1 MNDTTPPPVGRPSVK
16 ACNALLAEMEAKM
29 AELGLD
35 MRRLRSLLS
44 DLSRDVE
51 RFIAPVQVEGRSA
64 SPPAG
69 APEPEEREAA
79 EAASDFGSG
88 VREHGFGWGAMPGM
102 SGIEEAGLNFAASP
116 APGEAEAEEE
126 RDHVRQAVEQVRA
139 ELAAGAATAG
149 HEAVSAGAEPL
160 AAEPAEADEE
170 REQVRQAVEQARAD
184 LLAGATSEDPVA
196 APGDENE
203 LQEKEADQAPEL
215 EAATQARAEASEPES
230 DEDEARD
237 EVRRAVEQAR
247 AELES
252 TKPESIEEDRPMT
265 LPASLPTHAVQS
277 AAPIIVVDDP
287 DGRVELAGVYEMLGF
302 VGMADQASLLNYTH
316 YSATVG
322 INSLKLP
329 EPQAFGEAAE
339 KAFGRPCTCQ
349 NEGGRLT
356 LRLGSKDAKS
366 A

>member
-1 MNDTTPPPVGRPSVK
+1 
-16 ACNALLAEMEAKM
+16 
-29 AELGLD
+29 
-35 MRRLRSLLS
+35 
-44 DLSRDVE
+44 
-51 RFIAPVQVEGRSA
+51 
-64 SPPAG
+64 
-69 APEPEEREAA
+69 
-79 EAASDFGSG
+79 
-88 VREHGFGWGAMPGM
+88 
-102 SGIEEAGLNFAASP
+102 
-116 APGEAEAEEE
+116 
-126 RDHVRQAVEQVRA
+126 
-139 ELAAGAATAG
+139 
-149 HEAVSAGAEPL
+149 
-160 AAEPAEADEE
+160 
-170 REQVRQAVEQARAD
+170 
-184 LLAGATSEDPVA
+184 
-196 APGDENE
+196 
-203 LQEKEADQAPEL
+203 
-215 EAATQARAEASEPES
+215 
-230 DEDEARD
+230 
-237 EVRRAVEQAR
+237 
-247 AELES
+247 
-252 TKPESIEEDRPMT
+252 MT

>member
-1 MNDTTPPPVGRPSVK
+1 MNDTTSPTAGRPSVE
-16 ACNALLAEMEAKM
+16 ACSALLAEMEAKM

-44 DLSRDVE
+44 DLPRHVE
-51 RFIAPVQVEGRSA
+51 RFVAPVPVESRSA
-64 SPPAG
+64 SPQPAV
-69 APEPEEREAA
+69 PEPEEREAP
-79 EAASDFGSG
+79 EAASDFGSA

-102 SGIEEAGLNFAASP
+102 SGIEEAGLTFAASP
-116 APGEAEAEEE
+116 ARGEPAEADAE
-126 RDHVRQAVEQVRA
+126 RDQVRQAVEQARV
-139 ELAAGAATAG
+139 ELAAGAATAD
-149 HEAVSAGAEPL
+149 HEAMSAGAEPL
-160 AAEPAEADEE
+160 AAEPAEDEAA
-170 REQVRQAVEQARAD
+170 RDQVRQAVEQARAD
-184 LLAGATSEDPVA
+184 LAGATSADRVA
-196 APGDENE
+196 APPDANE
-203 LQEKEADQAPEL
+203 LHEDEAEQAPEL
-215 EAATQARAEASEPES
+215 QATRQARTEAPEPEG

-247 AELES
+247 AELEA
-252 TKPESIEEDRPMT
+252 TKPERAAEDRPVA
-265 LPASLPTHAVQS
+265 LPASLQTHAVQS

-329 EPQAFGEAAE
+329 KPEAFGEAAE
-339 KAFGRPCTCQ
+339 KAFGRPCTWQ